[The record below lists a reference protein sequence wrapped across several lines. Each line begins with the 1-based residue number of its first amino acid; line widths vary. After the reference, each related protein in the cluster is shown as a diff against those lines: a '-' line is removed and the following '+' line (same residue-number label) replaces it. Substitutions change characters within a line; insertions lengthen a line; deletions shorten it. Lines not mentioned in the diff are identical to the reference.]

1 VTVSTEEAMVM
12 ARRLAK
18 EGQLVGISSGAN
30 VAACLKVKCSNLS
43 KWCTPLGFGQ
53 AALVP

>member
-1 VTVSTEEAMVM
+1 VTVSTEETMVM

-18 EGQLVGISSGAN
+18 EGLLVGISSGAN

>member
-18 EGQLVGISSGAN
+18 EGLLVGISSGAN